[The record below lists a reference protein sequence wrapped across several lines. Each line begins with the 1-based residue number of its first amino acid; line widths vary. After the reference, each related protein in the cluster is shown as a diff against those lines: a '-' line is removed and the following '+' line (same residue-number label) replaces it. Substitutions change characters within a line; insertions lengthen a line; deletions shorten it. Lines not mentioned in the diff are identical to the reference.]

1 MWIDK
6 LIDGVVEIITPIGSR
21 YIQLTFLQR
30 LYFLWIFRHFDTI
43 PQQVL
48 SPREQR
54 FIDALCV
61 EQRFISLPAP
71 AHETPI
77 IGTLERVPLKQV
89 EEEMPPKHPA
99 TNAAEAGASSP
110 LVADLNQRS

>member
-6 LIDGVVEIITPIGSR
+6 LIDGVVEIITPIGPR

-48 SPREQR
+48 SAREQR
-54 FIDALCV
+54 VIDALCV
-61 EQRFISLPAP
+61 EQRFIALPAP
-71 AHETPI
+71 AHEVCV
-77 IGTLERVPLKQV
+77 IGTLERVPLKQI
-89 EEEMPPKHPA
+89 EEEMHSKHPA
-99 TNAAEAGASSP
+99 TSATEAGASSP
-110 LVADLNQRS
+110 LVADLHQRS

>member
-6 LIDGVVEIITPIGSR
+6 LIDGVVEIITPIGPR
-21 YIQLTFLQR
+21 YIQLTFFQR
-30 LYFLWIFRHFDTI
+30 LYFLWIFRHFDRI

-48 SPREQR
+48 TLREQQL
-54 FIDALCV
+54 IDALCV

-77 IGTLERVPLKQV
+77 IGTLERVPLKQID
-89 EEEMPPKHPA
+89 EETRKDPA
-99 TNAAEAGASSP
+99 AGATEAGAPSP
-110 LVADLNQRS
+110 LVADLHQRP

>member
-6 LIDGVVEIITPIGSR
+6 LIDGVVEIITPIGPR

-48 SPREQR
+48 SAREQR
-54 FIDALCV
+54 MIDALCI

-71 AHETPI
+71 AHEAPI
-77 IGTLERVPLKQV
+77 IGTLERVPVKQI
-89 EEEMPPKHPA
+89 EEERPAQHPA
-99 TNAAEAGASSP
+99 TSAAEAGASSP
-110 LVADLNQRS
+110 LVPDLNQHS